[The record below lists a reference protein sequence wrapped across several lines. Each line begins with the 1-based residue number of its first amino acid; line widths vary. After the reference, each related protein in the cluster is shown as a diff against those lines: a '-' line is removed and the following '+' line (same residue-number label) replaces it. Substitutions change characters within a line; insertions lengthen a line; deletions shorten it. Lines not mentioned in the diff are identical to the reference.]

1 MSRLERRHGAY
12 PGEGTEETRV
22 EREREGEEKEGGR
35 ERKPRQGRMTSGGRT
50 RLTSTLNPEA

>member
-22 EREREGEEKEGGR
+22 ERESGRREGGR
-35 ERKPRQGRMTSGGRT
+35 EGEKAAVGKDDKWG
-50 RLTSTLNPEA
+50 EH